1 MYLYRM
7 SNMCFSQVPALDI
20 GYLGVVRCA
29 KCCAYL
35 FQDESC
41 QHQGVCVGK
50 NCCSKGKVEL
60 ASLPVHPELEAM
72 WSADSLLG
80 TTLRAH
86 ARKFNNAL
94 ALASMKVDHVVT
106 QPGVYVRQPLAFSS
120 AYSM

>member
-1 MYLYRM
+1 
-7 SNMCFSQVPALDI
+7 VPALDV
-20 GYLGVVRCA
+20 GYLGAVRCA

-35 FQDESC
+35 FRDESC
-41 QHQGVCVGK
+41 QYQGVSVGK

-60 ASLPVHPELEAM
+60 ASLPVHSELEAM
-72 WSADSLLG
+72 WSDDSLLG

-106 QPGVYVRQPLAFSS
+106 QPGVYARQPLAVSLV
-120 AYSM
+120 YRM

>member
-1 MYLYRM
+1 M

-106 QPGVYVRQPLAFSS
+106 QLGVYVRQPLAFSS